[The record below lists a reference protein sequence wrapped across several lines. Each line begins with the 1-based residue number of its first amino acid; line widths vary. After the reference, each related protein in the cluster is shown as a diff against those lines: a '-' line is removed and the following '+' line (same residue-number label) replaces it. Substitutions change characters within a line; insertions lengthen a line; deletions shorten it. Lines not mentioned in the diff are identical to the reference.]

1 MTIAVTGATGHLG
14 RLVVEALLDK
24 GTPAGEIVALVRTPA
39 KATDLADKGVD
50 VRQADYS
57 DRDTL
62 DKAVSGV
69 DKLLLVSGSDLGQRV
84 VQHGNVIDAAKL
96 AGVGFIAYTSILDAQ
111 KSPLGLAAEHRATE
125 DVIAQS
131 GIDFALLRNG
141 WYWENYLSS
150 VATARETGALF
161 GSAGNGI
168 IAGAARKDYAEAAA
182 AVLLADGQAGA
193 VYELG
198 GDERLTYGQLAEAF
212 SAAVGSP
219 VSYKDL
225 PQSEYAALLEGAGL
239 PAPVAQ
245 MLADSDAGIATGA
258 LDTQSGDLHKLIG
271 RNSTPVAT
279 VLAVS
284 ASQPRVVN

>member
-14 RLVVEALLDK
+14 RLAVEALLDK
-24 GTPAGEIVALVRTPA
+24 GAPTGEIVALVRTPA
-39 KATDLADKGVD
+39 KAADLTGKGVD
-50 VRQADYS
+50 VRQADYT
-57 DRDTL
+57 DRASL
-62 DKAVSGV
+62 DKALGGV
-69 DKLLLVSGSDLGQRV
+69 DKLLLVSGSDVGQRV
-84 VQHGNVIDAAKL
+84 IQHGNVIDAAKA
-96 AGVGFIAYTSILDAQ
+96 AGVGFIAYTSVLDAQ

-125 DVIAQS
+125 DLLDES

-141 WYWENYLSS
+141 WYWENYLGA
-150 VATARETGALF
+150 VGTARETGSLF

-182 AVLLADGQAGA
+182 AVLIADGQAGA

-198 GDERLTYGQLAEAF
+198 GDERLTYEQLAEAL
-212 SAAVGSP
+212 STVVGNP

-225 PQSEYAALLEGAGL
+225 PQDEYAALLEGAGL

-245 MLADSDAGIATGA
+245 MLADSDAGVATGA
-258 LDTQSGDLHKLIG
+258 LDTQSGDLQKLIG
-271 RNSTPVAT
+271 RPSTPVAT

-284 ASQPRVVN
+284 TS

>member
-14 RLVVEALLDK
+14 RLAVEALLDK
-24 GTPAGEIVALVRTPA
+24 GTPAREIVALVRTPA
-39 KATDLADKGVD
+39 KAADLTDKGVD

-57 DRDTL
+57 DRAAL
-62 DKAVSGV
+62 DKALGGV
-69 DKLLLVSGSDLGQRV
+69 DKLLLVSGSDVGQRV
-84 VQHGNVIDAAKL
+84 IQHGNVIDAAKA
-96 AGVGFIAYTSILDAQ
+96 AGVGFIAYTSVLDAQ

-125 DVIAQS
+125 DLLDGS

-141 WYWENYLSS
+141 WYWENYLGA
-150 VATARETGALF
+150 VATARETGSLF

-182 AVLLADGQAGA
+182 AVLVADGQAGA

-198 GDERLTYGQLAEAF
+198 GDERLTYEQLAEAF
-212 SAAVGSP
+212 SAVVGSP

-225 PQSEYAALLEGAGL
+225 PQDEYAVLLEGAGL

-245 MLADSDAGIATGA
+245 MLADSDAGVATGA
-258 LDTQSGDLHKLIG
+258 LDTQSGDLQKLIG
-271 RNSTPVAT
+271 RPSTPVAT

-284 ASQPRVVN
+284 TS

>member
-14 RLVVEALLDK
+14 RLAVEALLDK

-39 KATDLADKGVD
+39 KATDLTDKGVD

-57 DRDTL
+57 DRASL
-62 DKAVSGV
+62 DKALGGV
-69 DKLLLVSGSDLGQRV
+69 DKLLLVSGSDVGQRV
-84 VQHGNVIDAAKL
+84 IQHGNVIDAAKA
-96 AGVGFIAYTSILDAQ
+96 AGVGFIAYTSVLDAQ

-125 DVIAQS
+125 DLLDGS

-141 WYWENYLSS
+141 WYWENYLGA
-150 VATARETGALF
+150 VATARETGSLF

-182 AVLLADGQAGA
+182 AVLVADGQAGA

-198 GDERLTYGQLAEAF
+198 GDERLTYEQLAEVL
-212 SAAVGSP
+212 SAVVGSQ

-225 PQSEYAALLEGAGL
+225 PQDEYAALLEGAGL

-245 MLADSDAGIATGA
+245 MLADSDAGVATGA
-258 LDTQSGDLHKLIG
+258 LDTKSGDLQKLIG
-271 RNSTPVAT
+271 RPSTPVAA
-279 VLAVS
+279 VLAVMLL
-284 ASQPRVVN
+284 